1 MRMVDL
7 IEKKRDGG
15 VLSDEEIRFI
25 IDGFTKGDIPD
36 YQMSAFAMTVFYKG
50 MTDHETAVLT
60 DAMMHS
66 GDTVDLSR
74 FGDKSVDKHST
85 GGVGDKTTLIVAPI
99 VSSLGG
105 KIAKMS
111 GRGLGHTGG
120 TVDKLESI
128 PGYQTTL
135 SADAFMR
142 QVEQVGVAVI
152 GQSGNL
158 TPADKKLYALRDVTA
173 TIDSLPLI
181 TSSIMSKKLA
191 AGSHSIVLDVKVG
204 SGAFM
209 KTLGDARKLAEN
221 MVAIGK
227 ACGRNVRAVLSNM
240 DVPLGMAIGN
250 ALEVQEAAEILQGRG
265 CDDLRGVCMTLAAN
279 MVELCNGWDET
290 YAKQQ
295 VHEAVASGKAFAQ
308 MKRWIAAQGGDAA
321 VLDNVSL
328 LPQASVQYELK
339 APQAGY
345 IHHMDAQ
352 KIGESSAILG
362 AGRKTK
368 DDVIDPAAGIVLK
381 EKTGAKVRGIEL
393 SLLQRCGAHLASE
406 TDIEE
411 AVMAGRAAVENAV
424 AGITDKMVAFERETV
439 DGHYVCK
446 TKLLPLTE
454 VANFEKKI
462 PIEWINDSHN
472 GVKQEFIDYVLP
484 LIQGEPKL
492 TKEDSLPRFAKLKK
506 VLAK

>member
-15 VLSDEEIRFI
+15 VLTDDEIRFI
-25 IDGFTKGDIPD
+25 IRGFTDGSIPD

-105 KIAKMS
+105 KMAKMS

-135 SADAFMR
+135 SAEAFMR

-173 TIDSLPLI
+173 TVDSLPLI
-181 TSSIMSKKLA
+181 ASSIMSKKLA
-191 AGSHSIVLDVKVG
+191 AGSRSIVLDVKVG

-209 KTLGDARKLAEN
+209 KTLEDARALAGE
-221 MVAIGK
+221 MVEIGK
-227 ACGRNVRAVLSNM
+227 SCGRNVAAVLSNM
-240 DVPLGMAIGN
+240 DIPLGRCVGN
-250 ALEVQEAAEILQGRG
+250 ALEVMEAVEILRG
-265 CDDLRGVCMTLAAN
+265 EGCPDLREVCLTLSAN
-279 MVELCNGWDET
+279 MLSLVHGWTVGESLTKATEALDSGLAFET
-290 YAKQQ
+290 
-295 VHEAVASGKAFAQ
+295 
-308 MKRWIAAQGGDAA
+308 MKKWVAAQGGDAA
-321 VLDNVSL
+321 VLEDFSQFKQPAITREIL
-328 LPQASVQYELK
+328 AE
-339 APQAGY
+339 ADGWMTA
-345 IHHMDAQ
+345 MDAQ
-352 KIGESSAILG
+352 KVGEASALLG
-362 AGRKTK
+362 AGRARKE
-368 DDVIDPAAGIVLK
+368 DAIDPSAGIRLLK
-381 EKTGAKVRGIEL
+381 KTGDYAK
-393 SLLQRCGAHLASE
+393 
-406 TDIEE
+406 
-411 AVMAGRAAVENAV
+411 
-424 AGITDKMVAFERETV
+424 
-439 DGHYVCK
+439 
-446 TKLLPLTE
+446 
-454 VANFEKKI
+454 
-462 PIEWINDSHN
+462 
-472 GVKQEFIDYVLP
+472 
-484 LIQGEPKL
+484 QGEPIAVL
-492 TKEDSLPRFAKLKK
+492 YTDREESLSAAEQTLRSACRWGDTPPERQPLIYG
-506 VLAK
+506 VVR